1 MMEEIE
7 FILESTKENM
17 NNAIKHLEKELLN
30 IRAGKANP
38 IMLSSI
44 MLDYYGSQTPL
55 SQIANISTPD
65 SRTLTIQPW
74 EKGLMGD
81 IEKAILIAN
90 IGFTPMNNGDSIII
104 NIPPMTEERRV
115 QLVKIAK
122 NESETAKV
130 SIRNSRKEA
139 NDEVKKSDMSDDM
152 KKNLELDIQNITDSY
167 IRKTDNLFINKE
179 KEILTV

>member
-1 MMEEIE
+1 MI
-7 FILESTKENM
+7 
-17 NNAIKHLEKELLN
+17 NATKHLEKELLN

-38 IMLSSI
+38 IMLSNI
-44 MLDYYGSQTPL
+44 MIDYYGSQTPL
-55 SQIANISTPD
+55 SQVANVSTPD

-122 NESETAKV
+122 NESENAKV

-139 NDEVKKSDMSDDM
+139 NDDVKKSEISDDM
-152 KKNLELDIQNITDSY
+152 KNNLELDIQNLTNSFIK
-167 IRKTDNLFINKE
+167 KTDDLFFNKE

>member
-1 MMEEIE
+1 MEEIE
-7 FILESTKENM
+7 FIIESTKESM
-17 NNAIKHLEKELLN
+17 INATKHLEKELLN

-38 IMLSSI
+38 IMLSNI
-44 MLDYYGSQTPL
+44 MIDYYGSQTPL
-55 SQIANISTPD
+55 SQVANISTPD

-104 NIPPMTEERRV
+104 NIPPMTEERRI

-122 NESETAKV
+122 NETENAKV

-139 NDEVKKSDMSDDM
+139 NDDVKKSEISDDM
-152 KKNLELDIQNITDSY
+152 KNNLELDIQNLTNFY
-167 IRKTDNLFINKE
+167 IKDADNLFVNKE

>member
-1 MMEEIE
+1 MEEIE

-152 KKNLELDIQNITDSY
+152 KKNLEFDIQNLTDSY

>member
-1 MMEEIE
+1 MK
-7 FILESTKENM
+7 FNFLCQYKTK
-17 NNAIKHLEKELLN
+17 
-30 IRAGKANP
+30 
-38 IMLSSI
+38 
-44 MLDYYGSQTPL
+44 
-55 SQIANISTPD
+55 IANISTPD

>member
-1 MMEEIE
+1 MEEIE

>member
-1 MMEEIE
+1 MEEIE
-7 FILESTKENM
+7 FIIESTKESM
-17 NNAIKHLEKELLN
+17 INATKHLEKELLN

-38 IMLSSI
+38 IMLSNI
-44 MLDYYGSQTPL
+44 MIDYYGSQTPL
-55 SQIANISTPD
+55 SQVANISTPD

-90 IGFTPMNNGDSIII
+90 IGFTPMNNGDSVII

-122 NESETAKV
+122 NETENAKV

-139 NDEVKKSDMSDDM
+139 NDEVKKSEISDDM
-152 KKNLELDIQNITDSY
+152 KKNLELDIQNLTDSH
-167 IRKTDNLFINKE
+167 IKETDNLFINKE
-179 KEILTV
+179 KEILTI

>member
-1 MMEEIE
+1 MEEIE
-7 FILESTKENM
+7 FILESAKESM
-17 NNAIKHLEKELLN
+17 FNATKHLEKELLN

-38 IMLSSI
+38 IMLSNI
-44 MLDYYGSQTPL
+44 MIDYYGSQTPL
-55 SQIANISTPD
+55 SQVANISTPD
-65 SRTLTIQPW
+65 SRTLNIQPW

-104 NIPPMTEERRV
+104 NIPPMTEERRI

-122 NESETAKV
+122 NESENAKV
-130 SIRNSRKEA
+130 SIRSSRKEA
-139 NDEVKKSDMSDDM
+139 NDDVKKSEISDDM
-152 KKNLELDIQNITDSY
+152 KKNLESEIQTLTDSF
-167 IRKTDNLFINKE
+167 IKKTDDMFLNKE

>member
-1 MMEEIE
+1 MEEIE
-7 FILESTKENM
+7 FILESTKESMINS
-17 NNAIKHLEKELLN
+17 ITHLEKELLN

-38 IMLSSI
+38 IMLSNI
-44 MLDYYGSQTPL
+44 MIDYYGSQTPL
-55 SQIANISTPD
+55 SQVANVSTPD
-65 SRTLTIQPW
+65 SRTITIQPW

-122 NESETAKV
+122 NESENAKV

-139 NDEVKKSDMSDDM
+139 NDDVKKSEISDDM
-152 KKNLELDIQNITDSY
+152 KNNLELDIQNLTNSFIK
-167 IRKTDNLFINKE
+167 KTDDLFFNKE

>member
-1 MMEEIE
+1 MEEIE
-7 FILESTKENM
+7 FILESTKESMINS
-17 NNAIKHLEKELLN
+17 IKHLEKELLN

-38 IMLSSI
+38 IMLSNI
-44 MLDYYGSQTPL
+44 MIDYYGSQTPL
-55 SQIANISTPD
+55 SQVANVSTPD
-65 SRTLTIQPW
+65 SRTITIQPW

-81 IEKAILIAN
+81 IERAILIAN

-122 NESETAKV
+122 NESENAKV

-139 NDEVKKSDMSDDM
+139 NDDVKKSEISDDM
-152 KKNLELDIQNITDSY
+152 KNNLELDIQNLTNSFIK
-167 IRKTDNLFINKE
+167 KTDDLFFNKE

>member
-1 MMEEIE
+1 MEEIE

-152 KKNLELDIQNITDSY
+152 KKNLELDIQNIADSY

>member
-1 MMEEIE
+1 MEEIE
-7 FILESTKENM
+7 FIIESTKESM
-17 NNAIKHLEKELLN
+17 INATKHLEKELIN

-38 IMLSSI
+38 IMLSNI
-44 MLDYYGSQTPL
+44 MIDYYGSQTPL
-55 SQIANISTPD
+55 SQVANVSTPD

-104 NIPPMTEERRV
+104 NVPPMTEERRI

-122 NESETAKV
+122 NETENAKV

-139 NDEVKKSDMSDDM
+139 NDDVKKSEISDDM
-152 KKNLELDIQNITDSY
+152 KNNLELDIQNLTNFY
-167 IRKTDNLFINKE
+167 IKDADNLFVNKE

>member
-1 MMEEIE
+1 MEEIE
-7 FILESTKENM
+7 FILESAKESM
-17 NNAIKHLEKELLN
+17 INATKHLERELLN

-38 IMLSSI
+38 IMLSNI
-44 MLDYYGSQTPL
+44 MIDYYGSQTPL
-55 SQIANISTPD
+55 SQVANISTPD
-65 SRTLTIQPW
+65 SRTLNIQPW

-104 NIPPMTEERRV
+104 NIPPMTEERRI

-122 NESETAKV
+122 NESENAKV
-130 SIRNSRKEA
+130 SIRSSRKEA
-139 NDEVKKSDMSDDM
+139 NDDVKKSEISDDM
-152 KKNLELDIQNITDSY
+152 KKNLESDIQTLTDSF
-167 IRKTDNLFINKE
+167 IKKTDDLFLSKE

>member
-1 MMEEIE
+1 MEEIE
-7 FILESTKENM
+7 FIIEATQESM
-17 NNAIKHLEKELLN
+17 VNAIKHLEKELLN
-30 IRAGKANP
+30 LRAGKANP
-38 IMLSSI
+38 IMLSNI
-44 MLDYYGSQTPL
+44 VIDYYGSNAPL

-74 EKGLMGD
+74 EKALMPD

-90 IGFTPMNNGDSIII
+90 IGFTPMNNGESIII
-104 NIPPMTEERRV
+104 NIPPMTEERRI

-122 NESETAKV
+122 NESENAKV

-139 NDEVKKSDMSDDM
+139 NDEIKKSEVSDDM
-152 KKNLELDIQNITDSY
+152 KKNLELDVQNLTDTF
-167 IRKTDNLFINKE
+167 IKKTDDLFYNKE

>member
-1 MMEEIE
+1 MEEID
-7 FILESTKENM
+7 FILESAKESM
-17 NNAIKHLEKELLN
+17 VDAIKHLEKELLN

-38 IMLSSI
+38 IMLSNI
-44 MLDYYGSQTPL
+44 MVDYYGSKTHL
-55 SQIANISTPD
+55 SQVANISTPD

-81 IEKAILIAN
+81 IEKAILVAN

-122 NESETAKV
+122 NETENAKV

-139 NDEVKKSDMSDDM
+139 NDAIKNSDISDDM
-152 KKNLELDIQNITDSY
+152 KKNLESEIQKLTDSY
-167 IRKTDNLFINKE
+167 IQKTDNLFTNKE

>member
-1 MMEEIE
+1 MEEIE

-55 SQIANISTPD
+55 GQIANISTPD

-74 EKGLMGD
+74 EKSLMGD

-122 NESETAKV
+122 NESEAAKV

>member
-1 MMEEIE
+1 MEEIE

-152 KKNLELDIQNITDSY
+152 KKNLEFDIQNITDSY

>member
-1 MMEEIE
+1 MEEIE
-7 FILESTKENM
+7 FIIESTKESM
-17 NNAIKHLEKELLN
+17 INATKHLEKELLN

-38 IMLSSI
+38 IMLSNI
-44 MLDYYGSQTPL
+44 MIDYYGSQTPL
-55 SQIANISTPD
+55 SQVANISTPD

-81 IEKAILIAN
+81 IEKAILVAN
-90 IGFTPMNNGDSIII
+90 IGFTPMNNGDSVII

-122 NESETAKV
+122 NETENAKV

-139 NDEVKKSDMSDDM
+139 NDEVKKSEISDDM
-152 KKNLELDIQNITDSY
+152 KKNLELDIQNLTDSH
-167 IRKTDNLFINKE
+167 IKETDNLFINKE
-179 KEILTV
+179 KEILTI

>member
-1 MMEEIE
+1 MEEIE
-7 FILESTKENM
+7 FIVEATKESM
-17 NNAIKHLEKELLN
+17 TNALSHLEKELLN

-38 IMLSSI
+38 IMLSNVMI
-44 MLDYYGSQTPL
+44 DYYGSQTLL
-55 SQIANISTPD
+55 SQVANINTPD

-81 IEKAILIAN
+81 IEKAILVAN

-122 NESETAKV
+122 NESENAKV
-130 SIRNSRKEA
+130 SIRNSRKDA
-139 NDEVKKSDMSDDM
+139 NDEVKKSELSDDM
-152 KKNLELDIQNITDSY
+152 KKNIEFDIQNLTDSH
-167 IRKTDNLFINKE
+167 IKKADDLFLKKE
-179 KEILTV
+179 KEILIV

>member
-1 MMEEIE
+1 MEEIE
-7 FILESTKENM
+7 FIVESAKESM
-17 NNAIKHLEKELLN
+17 FNATKHLEKELLN

-38 IMLSSI
+38 IMLSNI
-44 MLDYYGSQTPL
+44 MIDYYGSQTPL
-55 SQIANISTPD
+55 SQVANISTPD
-65 SRTLTIQPW
+65 SRTLNIQPW

-104 NIPPMTEERRV
+104 NIPPMTEERRI

-122 NESETAKV
+122 NESENAKV
-130 SIRNSRKEA
+130 SIRSSRKEA
-139 NDEVKKSDMSDDM
+139 NDDVKKSEISDDM
-152 KKNLELDIQNITDSY
+152 KKNLESEIQTLTDSF
-167 IRKTDNLFINKE
+167 IKKTDDMFLNKE

>member
-1 MMEEIE
+1 MEEIE
-7 FILESTKENM
+7 FILESTKESM
-17 NNAIKHLEKELLN
+17 INAIKHLEKELLN

-38 IMLSSI
+38 IMLSNI
-44 MLDYYGSQTPL
+44 MIDYYGSQTPL
-55 SQIANISTPD
+55 SQVANVSTPD
-65 SRTLTIQPW
+65 SRTITIQPW

-122 NESETAKV
+122 NESENAKV

-139 NDEVKKSDMSDDM
+139 NDDVKKSEISDDM
-152 KKNLELDIQNITDSY
+152 KNNLELDIQNLTNSFIK
-167 IRKTDNLFINKE
+167 KTDDLFFNKE

>member
-1 MMEEIE
+1 MEEIE
-7 FILESTKENM
+7 FILESTKESM
-17 NNAIKHLEKELLN
+17 INATKHLEKELLN

-38 IMLSSI
+38 IMLSNI
-44 MLDYYGSQTPL
+44 MIDYYGSQTPL
-55 SQIANISTPD
+55 SQVANVSTPD

-122 NESETAKV
+122 NESENAKV

-139 NDEVKKSDMSDDM
+139 NDDVKKSEISDDM
-152 KKNLELDIQNITDSY
+152 KNNLELDIQNLTNS
-167 IRKTDNLFINKE
+167 FIK
-179 KEILTV
+179 KRMICFLIKKKKF

>member
-1 MMEEIE
+1 MEEIE
-7 FILESTKENM
+7 FILESTKESMINS
-17 NNAIKHLEKELLN
+17 IKHLEKELLN

-38 IMLSSI
+38 IMLSNI
-44 MLDYYGSQTPL
+44 MIDYYGSQTPL
-55 SQIANISTPD
+55 SQVANVSTPD
-65 SRTLTIQPW
+65 SRTITIQPW

-122 NESETAKV
+122 NESENAKV

-139 NDEVKKSDMSDDM
+139 NDDVKKSEISDDM
-152 KKNLELDIQNITDSY
+152 KNNLELDIQNLTNSFIK
-167 IRKTDNLFINKE
+167 KTDDLFFNKE

>member
-1 MMEEIE
+1 MEEIE
-7 FILESTKENM
+7 LILESAKESM
-17 NNAIKHLEKELLN
+17 INATKHLERELLN

-38 IMLSSI
+38 IMLSNI
-44 MLDYYGSQTPL
+44 MIDNYGSQTPL
-55 SQIANISTPD
+55 SQVANISTPD
-65 SRTLTIQPW
+65 SRTLNIQPW

-104 NIPPMTEERRV
+104 NIPPMTEERRI

-122 NESETAKV
+122 NESENAKV
-130 SIRNSRKEA
+130 SIRSSRKEA
-139 NDEVKKSDMSDDM
+139 NDDVKKSEISDDM
-152 KKNLELDIQNITDSY
+152 KKNLESDIQTLTDSF
-167 IRKTDNLFINKE
+167 IKKTDDLFLNKE

>member
-1 MMEEIE
+1 MEEIE
-7 FILESTKENM
+7 FILESAKESM
-17 NNAIKHLEKELLN
+17 LNATKHLERELLN

-38 IMLSSI
+38 IMLSNI
-44 MLDYYGSQTPL
+44 MIDYYGSQTPL
-55 SQIANISTPD
+55 SQVANISTPD
-65 SRTLTIQPW
+65 SRTLNIQPW

-104 NIPPMTEERRV
+104 NIPPMTEERRI

-122 NESETAKV
+122 NESENAKV
-130 SIRNSRKEA
+130 SIRSSRKEA
-139 NDEVKKSDMSDDM
+139 NDDVKKSEISDDM
-152 KKNLELDIQNITDSY
+152 KKNLESDIQTLTDSF
-167 IRKTDNLFINKE
+167 IKKTDDLFLNKE